1 MVAMFHRI
9 RAYKRHAW
17 ILHKVEVQIVGENIQ
32 ISWEGSLTGSDD
44 DDKNVNGP
52 YNIDHR
58 IDPRSRDADASQL
71 GSAAAASPARV
82 LDRSTH
88 IKYLRHQSEN
98 CFLVPVV
105 DPSNSGIVEQF
116 RGAHLGIPLA
126 EEMKRRA
133 RAAGATRYMT
143 LGCMG
148 DNWPAIKTYEK
159 SGFSIAHECF
169 SMEWNRPAAAA
180 EQPRKPPGSGLT
192 IADIDA
198 HSLLIGAYDRLH
210 QSSTPVWN
218 RQRPSL
224 EEMSGLRG
232 LAVPSGPGCAVLA
245 DDCDSY
251 VLFRPSTDVLSS
263 SDGVVAILDLCGT
276 VAGMTAL
283 LTELQ
288 RRYKQLAVNSES
300 DHSPALPCLRQAGF
314 TVSHQRLHMV
324 ASLGGSETVDDEAK
338 LRDAVIRPRAKL

>member
-1 MVAMFHRI
+1 MVRG
-9 RAYKRHAW
+9 Y
-17 ILHKVEVQIVGENIQ
+17 
-32 ISWEGSLTGSDD
+32 
-44 DDKNVNGP
+44 
-52 YNIDHR
+52 
-58 IDPRSRDADASQL
+58 SQMAAAPL
-71 GSAAAASPARV
+71 IEFVSAAEYGDMDAVAQLYTDSFAEYY
-82 LDRSTH
+82 SAG
-88 IKYLRHQSEN
+88 Q
-98 CFLVPVV
+98 LVPVAVSAEDLASYLREEQMGLANCPVVLV
-105 DPSNSGIVEQF
+105 DGVAAGLATVGVRPDEGTAWCKGFGIVEQF

>member
-1 MVAMFHRI
+1 MVRG
-9 RAYKRHAW
+9 Y
-17 ILHKVEVQIVGENIQ
+17 
-32 ISWEGSLTGSDD
+32 
-44 DDKNVNGP
+44 
-52 YNIDHR
+52 
-58 IDPRSRDADASQL
+58 SQMAAAPL
-71 GSAAAASPARV
+71 IEFVSAAEYGDMDAVAQLYTDSFAEYY
-82 LDRSTH
+82 SAG
-88 IKYLRHQSEN
+88 Q
-98 CFLVPVV
+98 LVPVAVSAEDLASYLREEQMGLANCPVVLV
-105 DPSNSGIVEQF
+105 DGVAAGLATVGVRPDEGTAWCKGFGIVEQF
-116 RGAHLGIPLA
+116 RGVHLGIPLA

-133 RAAGATRYMT
+133 RAAGATRCMT